1 MTQPIVSLLAAF
13 PILTLFVVIGLGY
26 FLGRIRIGGFRL
38 GVAGVLFAGLA
49 VGSLGPELAL
59 PNVISVLG
67 LVIFIYTI
75 GIQSGPTFI
84 NPFSRAGY
92 RDNLFAICVLLFGAG
107 VALVLAWA
115 RGLGGATIAGTFSG
129 ALTNAPALAAAQE
142 VLRQTALAAALPAGA
157 AQRLTDQPVIGFGI
171 AYPFGVLGVMLSFHL
186 ARKLWKPAMTPPE
199 TAGEILAR
207 DFVVC
212 NPGIAGHSI
221 GDILRL
227 HPTLGFVVSRVR
239 HGGRTSIATPAT
251 VLAPGDLVVAVG
263 DSESLARAEVIF
275 GEPAEEQLELD
286 RAELDLRRVFVSN
299 PELVGRPIADLDLY
313 ERHTAV
319 ITRVRR
325 GDAELVPTPE
335 MRLEYGDLVRVLT
348 YPSNFQ
354 AVSGYLGDSIRGT
367 AETDYGSAA
376 LGMALGVVV
385 GMIPLPLG
393 GATVRLGLAGGPLL
407 VALLLGRLERTGPV
421 SWTMPVSANLTLR
434 QIGLILFQAGVGTRA
449 GLGFLET
456 IRTSGFTLLAT
467 GAAITL
473 GVALVSVFVGYK
485 VLKIPF
491 DSVMGLTCAIH
502 TEPASL
508 SYATQAA
515 GSDVPQ
521 SSYARIFPVC
531 TVAKIILAQLLVTF
545 PGGH

>member
-1 MTQPIVSLLAAF
+1 MIRPIVSVLAAF

-49 VGSLGPELAL
+49 IGSLGPELAL
-59 PNVISVLG
+59 PNVVSVLG

-92 RDNLFAICVLLFGAG
+92 RDNLFAISMLALGAG
-107 VALVLAWA
+107 VALVLAWVE
-115 RGLGGATIAGTFSG
+115 GLGGATLAGTFSG

-142 VLRQTALAAALPAGA
+142 VLRQTALAGALPAAA
-157 AQRLTDQPVIGFGI
+157 AQRLIDQPVIGFGI

-199 TAGEILAR
+199 TVGEILSR
-207 DFVVC
+207 DFVVR

-227 HPTLGFVVSRVR
+227 HPTLGFVVSRVQ
-239 HGGRTSIATPAT
+239 HAGRTSIATPHT
-251 VLAPGDLVVAVG
+251 VLVPGDLVVAVG
-263 DSESLARAEVIF
+263 DAESLERAEVIF
-275 GEPAEEQLELD
+275 GEPAAEQLELD
-286 RAELDLRRVFVSN
+286 RNELDLRRVFVSN
-299 PELVGRPIADLDLY
+299 PELVGRPIGELDLY
-313 ERHTAV
+313 ARHSAA

-325 GDAELVPTPE
+325 GDKELVPTPE
-335 MRLEYGDLVRVLT
+335 MRLENGDLVRVLT
-348 YPSNFQ
+348 YRGNFP
-354 AVSGYLGDSIRGT
+354 AVSAYLGDSIRGT

-385 GMIPLPLG
+385 GMIPVPLA

-421 SWTMPVSANLTLR
+421 SWTMPLSANLTLR
-434 QIGLILFQAGVGTRA
+434 QIGLILFQAGVGTQA
-449 GLGFLET
+449 GLGFVDT
-456 IRTSGFTLLAT
+456 IRNHGFMLLAT

-473 GVALVSVFVGYK
+473 VVAGAAVLIGYK
-485 VLKIPF
+485 LLKIPF
-491 DSVMGLTCAIH
+491 DSVMGLVCAIH

-508 SYATQAA
+508 NYAAQAA
-515 GSDVPQ
+515 ASDVPQ

-545 PGGH
+545 PGGR